1 MKFFLNDNIPLSVI
15 LASFLLAF
23 FIDVRAINWA
33 IVYGW
38 LGGLSAGLMNL
49 LYPFCV
55 SLILVVI
62 LFQYFLLKKFKIKK
76 ISAFLAFYLLLFYYF
91 TNNFVGPPS
100 IPFLMFGV
108 TTICAFVIPQV
119 LTIHV
124 PLFLKATMALP
135 SFAIL
140 NVDKVFASTVNW
152 DMRLSMD
159 TSYAF
164 IIPII
169 ANIVYLFKYFR
180 LEEGVI
186 PRFFTLTFS
195 LINFK
200 FFLLILQFG
209 SRGPLVCV
217 VLLFIWFYI
226 SDFRNGF
233 LRINKKKLT
242 IALLS
247 ITLLFFFAL
256 ILLTVLETY
265 LQSVHIEINALTKIL
280 SLAENGDIS
289 NGREDINTITIR
301 GIFESPIW
309 GWGLDRFDANTFLQY
324 PHNFILQTLYDGG
337 ILLLVILY
345 VPIICYMKRKFH
357 KQDIDKYSY
366 LSSMFF
372 ASVPGAL
379 FSQDLWAIPILWISF
394 GTMISTSIYPSCGK
408 HKRCNSRALIKLFYK
423 R

>member
-55 SLILVVI
+55 SLIVIVI
-62 LFQYFLLKKFKIKK
+62 LFQQFSFKRFRIKK
-76 ISAFLAFYLLLFYYF
+76 ISVFLVFYLLFFYYF
-91 TNNFVGPPS
+91 TDSLIGPPS
-100 IPFLMFGV
+100 ITFLMFGV
-108 TTICAFVIPQV
+108 TTICAFLIPQV

-135 SFAIL
+135 FFAIL
-140 NVDKVFASTVNW
+140 KVDQVFASTVDW
-152 DMRLSMD
+152 DMSLSMD

-169 ANIVYLFKYFR
+169 ANIVYLFKYFYF
-180 LEEGVI
+180 EEGFF
-186 PRFFTLTFS
+186 PRFFTLIFS
-195 LINFK
+195 IINLK
-200 FFLLILQFG
+200 FFLIILQFG

-217 VLLFIWFYI
+217 VFLFVWFYI
-226 SDFRNGF
+226 SEFRNGI
-233 LRINKKKLT
+233 LRINCKKT
-242 IALLS
+242 IIALLS
-247 ITLLFFFAL
+247 VILFFSFAL
-256 ILLTVLETY
+256 VLLTVAEEY
-265 LQSVHIEINALTKIL
+265 LRSFDIEINALTKIL
-280 SLAENGDIS
+280 SLAENGDVS
-289 NGREDINTITIR
+289 NGRGDINIVTIR
-301 GIFESPIW
+301 GILESPIW
-309 GWGLDRFDANTFLQY
+309 GWGLDRFDANTLLQY

-337 ILLLVILY
+337 IVLFVILNF
-345 VPIICYMKRKFH
+345 PIIFYMKRKFH
-357 KQDIDKYSY
+357 KQDVDNYSY

-379 FSQDLWAIPILWISF
+379 FSQDLWAIPILWVCF
-394 GTMISTSIYPSCGK
+394 GSMISTSVYSTNFK
-408 HKRCNSRALIKLFYK
+408 HKRRNTRFLFKLFCK
-423 R
+423 S